1 MWAWRN
7 RNAIRLS
14 EATRRFPVARRHW
27 DNALVHVAL
36 TLIALVSVVATV
48 GAVAR
53 RYGLP
58 APLLLTVV
66 GVVGSFVPF
75 IPDIELT
82 PDLVLIGLLPPL
94 LYAAA
99 IRTSLIDFRRN
110 AKPIALLS
118 VGLVIFTAI
127 GVGLI
132 AWWLLPIPL
141 AAGLALGAVVAP
153 PDAVAATSIARR
165 VGMPRR
171 LILILE
177 GESLVNDATALVFL
191 RAALAALAGS
201 ISMAQVGG
209 EIAVAAAG
217 GVAVGAAVAFVI
229 GNIRKHTDDILTDT
243 TVSLL
248 SPFIAYLLAEEINA
262 SGALAVV
269 IAGLMLGQAAPM
281 MQSASARIFERTN
294 WATVQFLLENSVFLL
309 IGLQVHR
316 ILSDVG
322 DSDLPASRIAL
333 VVAAVF
339 AGVVLLRPLWVFPVI
354 WASRTLPRA
363 GQAHAPSWRIL
374 TVLSWAGMRGVVTLA
389 AVFALPQDTPQ
400 REVLVLSA
408 LVVTGGTLLLQGTTL
423 PWLVR
428 GLHLPAPD
436 PAADALQ
443 SAEVKQRA
451 ASAGLARLDE
461 LVTVD
466 DPPEVLERLR
476 RRGIE
481 RANVAWERLGGAAEA
496 PSQAYARL
504 RLEMLAAER
513 QAVLDIRAS
522 GTMPDEVLT
531 HVMNSLDVEE
541 SIIDT
546 SESQDSSQREIEL
559 RTPMRRAGACEHLR
573 DPGQPPVPRT
583 PEGCEDCLAQGT
595 QWVHLRLCMECGRVG
610 CCDSSPERHA
620 TRHYEASDHPVIR
633 SFEAGEAWLW
643 CFADELLG

>member
-1 MWAWRN
+1 MSLYA
-7 RNAIRLS
+7 
-14 EATRRFPVARRHW
+14 ATRTGRGAPGRIPVRRTHW
-27 DNALVHVAL
+27 DNALVHLAF

-53 RYGLP
+53 RYGLS

-66 GVVGSFVPF
+66 GVIGSFIPF

-99 IRTSLIDFRRN
+99 IRTNLVDFRRN

-118 VGLVIFTAI
+118 VGLVVFTTV

-141 AAGLALGAVVAP
+141 AAGMALGAVVSP

-171 LILILE
+171 LILVLE
-177 GESLVNDATALVFL
+177 GESLVNDATALVSL

-209 EIAVAAAG
+209 EIAVAAVG
-217 GVAVGAAVAFVI
+217 GVAAGAAVAFVI
-229 GNIRKHTDDILTDT
+229 GKIRKHTDDILTDT

-248 SPFIAYLLAEEINA
+248 SPFIAYLVAEEINA

-294 WATVQFLLENSVFLL
+294 WATVQFLLENTVFLL
-309 IGLQVHR
+309 IGLQVNR

-333 VVAAVF
+333 AVAAVF
-339 AGVVLLRPLWVFPVI
+339 GAVVLLRPLWVFPVI
-354 WASRTLPRA
+354 YATRTLPRA
-363 GQAHAPSWRIL
+363 GQVPAPSWRVL

-428 GLHLPAPD
+428 RLKLPAPD
-436 PAADALQ
+436 PAADVLQ
-443 SAEVKQRA
+443 AAEVKQRA
-451 ASAGLARLDE
+451 ASAGLARLDQ
-461 LVTVD
+461 LVTSDVS
-466 DPPEVLERLR
+466 PEVLERLR

-481 RANVAWERLGGAAEA
+481 RANVAWERLGGADEA

-513 QAVLDIRAS
+513 QAVLDIRAR
-522 GTMPDEVLT
+522 GVMADEVLT

-541 SIIDT
+541 SIIDR
-546 SESQDSSQREIEL
+546 SESQDSSRRDSEL
-559 RTPMRRAGACEHLR
+559 RTPLRRAGVCEHLR
-573 DPGQPPVPRT
+573 DPRQPPVPRT
-583 PEGCEDCLAQGT
+583 PEGCEECLAQGT
-595 QWVHLRLCMECGRVG
+595 QWVHLRLCMQCGHVG

-620 TRHYEASDHPVIR
+620 TRHYEAVDHPVIR
-633 SFEAGEAWLW
+633 SFEVGEAWLW
-643 CFADELLG
+643 CFVDEILG

>member
-1 MWAWRN
+1 
-7 RNAIRLS
+7 
-14 EATRRFPVARRHW
+14 
-27 DNALVHVAL
+27 LVQLAF
-36 TLIALVSVVATV
+36 TLIALISVVATV

-53 RYGLP
+53 RYGLS

-66 GVVGSFVPF
+66 GVVGSFIPF

-99 IRTSLIDFRRN
+99 IRTNLVDFRRN

-118 VGLVIFTAI
+118 VGLVIFTTI

-141 AAGLALGAVVAP
+141 AAGLALGAVVSP

-171 LILILE
+171 LVFILE
-177 GESLVNDATALVFL
+177 GESLVNDATALVCL

-201 ISMAQVGG
+201 ISLAQVGG
-209 EIAVAAAG
+209 EIAIAAAG
-217 GVAVGAAVAFVI
+217 GVAVGVAVAFVM
-229 GNIRKHTDDILTDT
+229 GKIRMHTDDILTDT

-309 IGLQVHR
+309 IGLQVNR

-333 VVAAVF
+333 AVTGVF
-339 AGVVLLRPLWVFPVI
+339 CAVVLLRPLWVFPVI
-354 WASRTLPRA
+354 YGSGVLPRS
-363 GQAHAPSWRIL
+363 GQTPSWRIL

-389 AVFALPQDTPQ
+389 AVFALPADTPQ

-428 GLHLPAPD
+428 RLRLPAPD
-436 PAADALQ
+436 PAADMLQ
-443 SAEVKQRA
+443 AAEVKQRA
-451 ASAGLARLDE
+451 ASAGLARLEE
-461 LVTVD
+461 LVTSD
-466 DPPEVLERLR
+466 DPPEILERLR
-476 RRGIE
+476 LRGFE
-481 RANVAWERLGGAAEA
+481 RANVAWERLGGADEA

-513 QAVLDIRAS
+513 QAVLDIRAH
-522 GTMPDEVLT
+522 GTVPDEVLT

-541 SIIDT
+541 SIIDR
-546 SESQDSSQREIEL
+546 SESQDSSLRESEL
-559 RTPMRRAGACEHLR
+559 RTPMRHAAALCEHLSPR
-573 DPGQPPVPRT
+573 LQTPAPRT
-583 PEGCEDCLAQGT
+583 PQGCQECLAEGT
-595 QWVHLRLCMECGRVG
+595 QWVHLRLCMDCGHVG
-610 CCDSSPERHA
+610 CCDSSPQRHA
-620 TRHYEASDHPVIR
+620 TRHFEASDHPVIR
-633 SFEAGEAWLW
+633 SFEIGEAWLW
-643 CFADELLG
+643 CFVDEILG